1 MMFLPAFATVLIR
14 QPIIPVG
21 NIVVVA
27 TGAATIASTVA
38 ATVAAT
44 IAAKITSEQ

>member
-1 MMFLPAFATVLIR
+1 MFLPAFATVLIR

-21 NIVVVA
+21 TIVVVA
-27 TGAATIASTVA
+27 TSAATIA

-44 IAAKITSEQ
+44 IAAKITCEK

>member
-27 TGAATIASTVA
+27 TGAATIA

>member
-27 TGAATIASTVA
+27 TVA
-38 ATVAAT
+38 ATVAAN
-44 IAAKITSEQ
+44 IAAKITSKK